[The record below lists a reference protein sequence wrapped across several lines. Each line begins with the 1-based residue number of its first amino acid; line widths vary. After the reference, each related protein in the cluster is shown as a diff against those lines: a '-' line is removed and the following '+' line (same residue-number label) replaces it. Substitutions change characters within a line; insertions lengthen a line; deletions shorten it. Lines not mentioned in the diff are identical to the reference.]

1 MLIYSLTFFCQNKLA
16 THHLMGFLEVLKCSD
31 KKLLSDILGI
41 GGVHACGGYWG
52 NKAPNRLS
60 LVT

>member
-16 THHLMGFLEVLKCSD
+16 TPHLMGFLEVLKCSD

-41 GGVHACGGYWG
+41 GVFMLAEDIGGI
-52 NKAPNRLS
+52 KHQID
-60 LVT
+60 

>member
-41 GGVHACGGYWG
+41 GGVHAC
-52 NKAPNRLS
+52 
-60 LVT
+60 